1 MSGFFLVVLVSYE
14 LRVCV
19 CVLTAEQVQ
28 DLVREWIDLVTERD
42 KLLREELQQVSVF
55 IRITIHYKYIYNYMY
70 FLLKAKQKFPQ

>member
-14 LRVCV
+14 LCFCV

-55 IRITIHYKYIYNYMY
+55 IRITIH
-70 FLLKAKQKFPQ
+70 L

>member
-1 MSGFFLVVLVSYE
+1 MNCVS
-14 LRVCV
+14 V

-55 IRITIHYKYIYNYMY
+55 IRITIHYKCTCSYMY